1 MNNLYNMK
9 NLAIEP
15 FKGYG
20 DIRFGMSVE
29 EIIQIYGEP
38 SNNEQLEPIIEEYE
52 NYSILYDYEEEGFS
66 VCFEGVTKT
75 IVASISTNNEDA
87 TLFGERVYD
96 MDRNKIIDLMRRNG
110 YKNYD
115 EEEQEGDTCLIYDE
129 LMMDF
134 YFNEGE
140 LIDVVWGVLVDQQG
154 NII

>member
-1 MNNLYNMK
+1 MK
-9 NLAIEP
+9 NLTIEP
-15 FKGYG
+15 FKGFG
-20 DIRFGMSVE
+20 DIKFGMTVE
-29 EIIQIYGEP
+29 EIIQICGEP
-38 SNNEQLEPIIEEYE
+38 SNNEQLEPIIEEYD
-52 NYSILYDYEEEGFS
+52 NYSLLYDYDEECFS

-75 IVASISTNNEDA
+75 IVASISTNNENA
-87 TLFGERVYD
+87 TLFGERVYE
-96 MDRNKIIDLMRRNG
+96 MDRNQIIDLMKRNG

-154 NII
+154 NILSN

>member
-1 MNNLYNMK
+1 MK

>member
-1 MNNLYNMK
+1 MENLT
-9 NLAIEP
+9 IEP
-15 FKGYG
+15 FKGFG
-20 DIRFGMSVE
+20 DIKFGMTVE
-29 EIIQIYGEP
+29 EIIQICGEP
-38 SNNEQLEPIIEEYE
+38 SNNEQLEPIIEEYD
-52 NYSILYDYEEEGFS
+52 NYSLLYDYDEECFS

-75 IVASISTNNEDA
+75 IVASISTNNENA
-87 TLFGERVYD
+87 TLFGERVYE
-96 MDRNKIIDLMRRNG
+96 MDRNQIIDLMKRNG

-154 NII
+154 NILSN